1 MLVTIEKDDGILD
14 YYLQDITA
22 TTSRIEFP
30 ILDTYIP
37 NVYVKVFA
45 IGQNK

>member
-1 MLVTIEKDDGILD
+1 MLVSIEKDDGILNS
-14 YYLQDITA
+14 YIQDITG
-22 TTSRIEFP
+22 TTVRIEFP

-45 IGQNK
+45 LGQNP

>member
-14 YYLQDITA
+14 SFVSDITG
-22 TTSRIEFP
+22 TTLRIEFP
-30 ILDTYIP
+30 MLDTYIP

-45 IGQNK
+45 LGQNP